1 MTVYDYLKKDKESIP
16 RWLLEIK
23 EGDPF
28 PYQDFFASRIV
39 YYPGSYTDGHAVKVF
54 GSTHSA
60 HSFIYVD
67 YWLLKIPNPGALIF
81 NLNPKVIV
89 EACTIPIDFYTKVR
103 NQNHFIHQ
111 VK

>member
-1 MTVYDYLKKDKESIP
+1 MTVYDYLKKDKEPIP

-60 HSFIYVD
+60 HSFVYVD
-67 YWLLKIPNPGALIF
+67 YMLNQAEITI
-81 NLNPKVIV
+81 NLVSMV
-89 EACTIPIDFYTKVR
+89 
-103 NQNHFIHQ
+103 
-111 VK
+111 